1 VLFPNEGTGRVLA
14 TLAIHAH
21 SPLRLGEIR
30 EASGVPAW
38 LARSGVRA
46 LIRLELIEMLQERGH
61 VVYRV
66 TEETPYRRA
75 ILAAAVID
83 IGFRDALWPIW
94 ERLRFA
100 MVIGSFADG
109 SPTVSSDIDVLVVG
123 DTTRQEIE
131 SLLGAIA
138 ERHDRQIDAI
148 VMDDDEYRDRF
159 GGTDY
164 VLQASA
170 RRGIVFSGHARL
182 VEVQPHPG

>member
-1 VLFPNEGTGRVLA
+1 LLFLNEGAGRVLA

-21 SPLRLGEIR
+21 PPLRLGEIR
-30 EASGVPAW
+30 QASGVPAW
-38 LARSGVRA
+38 LARSAVRV
-46 LIRLELIEMLQERGH
+46 LIRLELVETFQERGH

-83 IGFRDALWPIW
+83 VGFRDALWPIW
-94 ERLRFA
+94 QRLRFA

-109 SPTVSSDIDVLVVG
+109 NPTVPSDIDVLVVG

-131 SLLGAIA
+131 SLLGPIA
-138 ERHDRQIDAI
+138 DRHDRRLDAI
-148 VMDDDEYRDRF
+148 VMNDEEYRSRF
-159 GGTDY
+159 GGIDY

-170 RRGIVFSGHARL
+170 RRGIVFSGDAAL
-182 VEVQPHPG
+182 VEVQPHSG